1 MYSLEDFN
9 KNGVAWPF
17 QVQEN
22 SVLANNFEK
31 EYHVFQNKA
40 QNILGRKITLK
51 PNLLSKFFDSFLD
64 HPLILPKVQKI
75 IGDDIYVWSS
85 AIFAKAPGEGKIVSY
100 HQDNPYWQLS
110 DQKVV
115 TVWIALTNSSKESGA
130 LELVPK
136 SHNIGLINKLDVGNA
151 REAYLKGE
159 KTTIESDLLSFNQ
172 NLDEFIKQHP
182 PRIVDLKPGEF
193 SIHHVNTVHG
203 SGVNN
208 SNNFRI
214 GFAIRYVS
222 SDTRHLETK
231 KDRAIHISGKKN
243 SFYEEEKR
251 PKFDFDQDA
260 LNQYKVSMDSTG
272 VFGNK
277 KY

>member
-1 MYSLEDFN
+1 MSNE
-9 KNGVAWPF
+9 
-17 QVQEN
+17 
-22 SVLANNFEK
+22 
-31 EYHVFQNKA
+31 
-40 QNILGRKITLK
+40 
-51 PNLLSKFFDSFLD
+51 
-64 HPLILPKVQKI
+64 
-75 IGDDIYVWSS
+75 
-85 AIFAKAPGEGKIVSY
+85 
-100 HQDNPYWQLS
+100 
-110 DQKVV
+110 KVV
-115 TVWIALTNSSKESGA
+115 TVWIALTNSTKKSGA

-136 SHNIGLINKLDVGNA
+136 SHNIGLINKLDVTNA
-151 REAYLKGE
+151 REAYLKGK
-159 KTTIESDLLSFNQ
+159 KTTQESDLLSFNQ

-222 SDTRHLETK
+222 SDTKHLETK
-231 KDRAIHISGKKN
+231 KDKAIHISGKKN

-260 LNQYKVSMDSTG
+260 LSQYKASMDSTG